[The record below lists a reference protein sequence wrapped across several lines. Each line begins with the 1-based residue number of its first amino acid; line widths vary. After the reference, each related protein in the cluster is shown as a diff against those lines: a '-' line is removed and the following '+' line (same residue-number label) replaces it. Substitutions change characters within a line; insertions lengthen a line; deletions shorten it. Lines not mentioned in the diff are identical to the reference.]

1 MLKIRDVNVFYGN
14 AQALKDVSIEVN
26 DKEVVAILGANGVG
40 KSTLLK
46 AISGLV
52 RPASGRIEFQSR
64 EINHLSPNQIVT
76 LGISQCPEGRKLFPE
91 MSVYKNLMLG
101 GYVFRRDKKKIA
113 EIMTTIF
120 DLFPILY
127 DRKEQTAGTLSGGEQ
142 QMLAIGRALMPN
154 PLLLLLDETSL
165 GLAPIMVEHLFT
177 AIKNINERGITVL
190 LVEQNAAKALEVS
203 QRVYVLESGSVVISD
218 SSDNLL
224 NDPKIKEAY
233 LGI

>member
-1 MLKIRDVNVFYGN
+1 MLKIKDVNIFYGN
-14 AQALKDVSIEVN
+14 AQALKNISLEVN
-26 DKEVVAILGANGVG
+26 DGEVVAILGANGAG

-46 AISGLV
+46 AVSGLL
-52 RPASGRIEFQSR
+52 RPASGRIEFQNR
-64 EINHLSPNQIVT
+64 EINRLSPNEIVT

-101 GYVFRRDKKKIA
+101 GYIFRKNKKKIA
-113 EIMTTIF
+113 ETMASIF

-127 DRKEQTAGTLSGGEQ
+127 DRKEQMAGTLSGGEQ

-165 GLAPIMVEHLFT
+165 GLAPIMVEHLFK
-177 AIKNINERGITVL
+177 AIRNINETGITVL

-203 QRVYVLESGSVVISD
+203 KRVYVLESGNVVISD
-218 SSDNLL
+218 SSENLL

>member
-52 RPASGRIEFQSR
+52 RPASGRIEFQSK
-64 EINHLSPNQIVT
+64 EINRLSPNQIVT

-101 GYVFRRDKKKIA
+101 GYVFRRDKKKIT

-127 DRKEQTAGTLSGGEQ
+127 DRKGQMAGTLSGGEQ

-165 GLAPIMVEHLFT
+165 GLAPIMVEHLFA

-218 SSDNLL
+218 SSTNLL